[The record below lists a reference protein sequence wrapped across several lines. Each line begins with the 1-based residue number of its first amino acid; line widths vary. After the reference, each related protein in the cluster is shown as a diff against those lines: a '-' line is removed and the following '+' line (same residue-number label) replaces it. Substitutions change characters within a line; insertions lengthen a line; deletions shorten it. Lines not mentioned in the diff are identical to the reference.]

1 MAIVL
6 QNMVRLQRKMSD
18 YQVPLFSHI
27 MVASLG
33 KVIYMLDY
41 QVPLGIVY
49 NGGCPSDNG

>member
-1 MAIVL
+1 
-6 QNMVRLQRKMSD
+6 MSD